1 MPTPSPA
8 PNDAPSR
15 AGSLD
20 ACSDIAVFSPWP
32 LFTVTIEH
40 LAEGDEIYLH
50 AGGQGVWVARMI
62 EGLGRE
68 ATLVG
73 PFGGDQRHVIEALA
87 RGEGIQLRSVPI
99 RGSNGG
105 YVNDRRGGSRVE
117 IANSRPPRLD
127 RHEVDDLH
135 NAMLAEGIRC
145 GTAVITGI
153 PDGEVMPPAVYGRL
167 VKDLKANKVKIVADV
182 AGTVLEAIEDGLDIL
197 KVSHEELQAAGL
209 AQNDS
214 EASLIA
220 AMDALRGKTA
230 SIVVSRAGA
239 GCLALMEGELLEAIG
254 PTLTPNDPTGA
265 GDSMT
270 AALAVALACGMS
282 GVEALRLAT
291 AAGALNVTRHGRGTG
306 KLDDIRALSTSVEIK
321 KVRAS

>member
-1 MPTPSPA
+1 MPNSSAALNDNAETA
-8 PNDAPSR
+8 PR
-15 AGSLD
+15 EG
-20 ACSDIAVFSPWP
+20 CSDVAVFSPWP
-32 LFTVTIEH
+32 LFTVTIER
-40 LAEGDEIYLH
+40 LAKGRDEVYLH

-73 PFGGDQRHVIEALA
+73 PFGGEQRHVIEALA
-87 RGEGIQLRSVPI
+87 RAEGIHVRSVPI

-117 IANSRPPRLD
+117 IANAAPPRLD

-167 VKDLKANKVKIVADV
+167 VKDLKANRVRIVADV
-182 AGTVLEAIEDGLDIL
+182 AGTVLEAIEEGLDIL
-197 KVSHEELQAAGL
+197 KVSHEELQSAGL
-209 AQNDS
+209 AAGED
-214 EASLIA
+214 EASLVK
-220 AMDALRGKTA
+220 AMETLRGKA
-230 SIVVSRAGA
+230 DSIVVSRAGA
-239 GCLALMEGELLEAIG
+239 GCLALMNGELLEAIG
-254 PTLTPNDPTGA
+254 PTLAANDPTGA

-270 AALAVALACGMS
+270 AALAVALAGGLS
-282 GVEALRLAT
+282 NIEALRLAT

-306 KLDDIRALSTSVEIK
+306 KLDDIRALATSVEIR
-321 KVRAS
+321 KVPTP

>member
-1 MPTPSPA
+1 MPDTSAASNVDPSTPLPR
-8 PNDAPSR
+8 D
-15 AGSLD
+15 G
-20 ACSDIAVFSPWP
+20 CSDVAVFSPWP
-32 LFTVTIEH
+32 LFTVTIER
-40 LAEGDEIYLH
+40 LAKGRDEVYLH

-87 RGEGIQLRSVPI
+87 RAEGIHVRSVPI

-117 IANSRPPRLD
+117 IANAAPPHLD

-135 NAMLAEGIRC
+135 NAMLAESIRC

-153 PDGEVMPPAVYGRL
+153 PDGEVMPVETYGRL
-167 VKDLKANKVKIVADV
+167 VNDLRANDVIVVADI
-182 AGTVLEAIEDGLDIL
+182 AGTVLEAVEAGLTLL

-209 AQNDS
+209 S
-214 EASLIA
+214 ESE
-220 AMDALRGKTA
+220 DTTALRKGMEALRAKA
-230 SIVVSRAGA
+230 DSIVVSRAGA
-239 GCLALMEGELLEAIG
+239 GCLALMDGKLLEAIG
-254 PTLTPNDPTGA
+254 PEFDAKDPTGA

-270 AALAVALACGMS
+270 AAFAVALSS
-282 GVEALRLAT
+282 GLGNVEALKLAT

-306 KLDDIRALSTSVEIK
+306 RLEDIEVLARSVEI
-321 KVRAS
+321 RELSS